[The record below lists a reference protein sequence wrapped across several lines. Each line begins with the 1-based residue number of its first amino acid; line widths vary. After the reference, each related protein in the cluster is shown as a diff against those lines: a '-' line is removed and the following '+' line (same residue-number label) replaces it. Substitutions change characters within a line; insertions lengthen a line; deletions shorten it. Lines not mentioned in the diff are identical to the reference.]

1 MNGSI
6 SKYYTLGWTFRFAVS
21 NFPKS
26 GQHGFN
32 AQIEMAYRLIRG
44 EEVPAGVRRIAREQL
59 QAAVAHL
66 RSRTGSRDEQI
77 HDARKCMKRLRAL
90 VRLVRTE
97 LGKETYRRENA
108 CYRGVAA
115 KLSALRDAAAL
126 VETFDALTAWL
137 GKRLPPDR
145 FGAVRSRL
153 IEGRELAHRSGGVT
167 PFAVEAAVEEL
178 EQADGR
184 AAEWPLRDGWR
195 GLEAGLRRIYEQG
208 GAEFGA
214 AASLPTDEGLHD
226 WRKRVKYLWY
236 HQQILGSIWP
246 EQMSTAIA
254 QADALGGMLGNDH
267 DLSVLSAAL
276 RERFADTEDPR
287 TLAELD
293 RAIAERRQCLQ
304 IGSMRLA
311 RRIYAEK
318 PGAFCRR
325 MRSYWEAWEQEACGG
340 GEPASGA
347 V

>member
-26 GQHGFN
+26 GQHGFT
-32 AQIEMAYRLIRG
+32 AEIEMAYRLIRG
-44 EEVPAGVRRIAREQL
+44 EGVPAGVRRIAREQL

-66 RSRTGSRDEQI
+66 RSRTGPRDEQI
-77 HDARKCMKRLRAL
+77 HEARKCMKRLRAL

-115 KLSALRDAAAL
+115 QLSALRDAAAL

-153 IEGRELAHRSGGVT
+153 AEGRELAHRSGGVT

-178 EQADGR
+178 EEADGR
-184 AAEWPLRDGWR
+184 AAEWPLRDGWK
-195 GLEAGLRRIYEQG
+195 GLEGGLRRIYAQG
-208 GAEFGA
+208 SAEFGEA
-214 AASLPTDEGLHD
+214 ARRPTDEGLHE

-236 HQQILGSIWP
+236 HHQILRPIWP
-246 EQMSTAIA
+246 EQMATAIG
-254 QADALGGMLGNDH
+254 QADALGDMLGNDH
-267 DLSVLSAAL
+267 DLSVLSTTLSELSAA
-276 RERFADTEDPR
+276 ENPD

-293 RAIAERRQCLQ
+293 RAIAERRQGLQ
-304 IGSMRLA
+304 AESMRLA

-325 MRSYWEAWEQEACGG
+325 LRSYWQAWEQECRDR
-340 GEPASGA
+340 EPASA
-347 V
+347 A